1 MMICKADFE
10 ELFPE
15 LFRPSEV
22 VRSVDEPSAKRLE
35 RWEDDG
41 GRTTSANIIPLPHR
55 RPIQEARRGS
65 SFEVRSLCPPVVEV
79 RLVELVIKSPS
90 SPSRDLCILVRSR
103 TGPVSKIDRLRP
115 KTKVSSWSRTKTFS
129 GFFF

>member
-15 LFRPSEV
+15 LFRPSDME
-22 VRSVDEPSAKRLE
+22 RSVAEPSAKCLA

-41 GRTTSANIIPLPHR
+41 GRTTSANVIPLSRR

-65 SFEVRSLCPPVVEV
+65 FFA
-79 RLVELVIKSPS
+79 
-90 SPSRDLCILVRSR
+90 VRSR
-103 TGPVSKIDRLRP
+103 
-115 KTKVSSWSRTKTFS
+115 
-129 GFFF
+129 